1 MEKAERKKKQPVSK
15 KPLTV
20 GAMTESIVGCKW
32 SLQVLAAV
40 RGGVHRP
47 GELERA
53 CEGISTKVLG
63 ERLRKL
69 CRFEILSRYS
79 YPEIPPR
86 VEYHFTP
93 FGERFLVLLD
103 EIERL
108 QQEKNEG
115 AFADDAGDS
124 A

>member
-1 MEKAERKKKQPVSK
+1 MRSISDN
-15 KPLTV
+15 PLT
-20 GAMTESIVGCKW
+20 VGCKW

-40 RGGVHRP
+40 RSGVHRP

-69 CRFEILSRYS
+69 CRFDILNRYS
-79 YPEIPPR
+79 YAEIPPR
-86 VEYHFTP
+86 VEYHFTT
-93 FGERFLVLLD
+93 FGERFIVLID

-108 QQEKNEG
+108 QQEKTDG
-115 AFADDAGDS
+115 AFDVDPDAE